1 MTELEQ
7 LRKVA
12 HEAARYLNGDGSR
25 AELAKALQVPTPQRW
40 THVGLTRGGLL
51 GRVQGE
57 EGSNVRI
64 VDANGGEHLV
74 PKASLHLSWA
84 PV

>member
-12 HEAARYLNGDGSR
+12 HEALRYLNGDGSR
-25 AELAKALQVPTPQRW
+25 AELAKALQARTQQRW
-40 THVGLTRGGLL
+40 THASLSS
-51 GRVQGE
+51 GRYGRRQGD
-57 EGSNVRI
+57 EGPNVRI
-64 VDANGGEHLV
+64 VDEDGSEHLV

-84 PV
+84 PI

>member
-25 AELAKALQVPTPQRW
+25 AELAKALQARTQTRW
-40 THVGLTRGGLL
+40 THISLSS
-51 GRVQGE
+51 GRYGRRQGD
-57 EGSNVRI
+57 EGPNVRI
-64 VDANGGEHLV
+64 VDEDGSEHLV

>member
-12 HEAARYLNGDGSR
+12 HEAERYLNGDGSR
-25 AELAKALQVPTPQRW
+25 ADLAKALRQRPQDRW
-40 THVGLTRGGLL
+40 THISLSSGKRGKL
-51 GRVQGE
+51 QGE
-57 EGSNVRI
+57 EGSNVRV
-64 VDANGGEHLV
+64 VDENGNEHLV